1 MDDAPHP
8 MSRRDALKIGAGAG
22 LALTFAG
29 VDAFGVPVAPA
40 GGRAV
45 PAATPMRQAALITRP
60 IPSSGERLPIVG
72 MGTARNYEQPA
83 PDQIPPLRDVIREFP
98 VMGGRVLD
106 TAPAY
111 GRAESVVGD
120 LMAELKN
127 RDRFFIATKV
137 SLGGRGGGGRR
148 GGGAPG
154 GGGVTAEAANAANAA
169 NASLAQSLARL
180 RTDRVDLMQIWNMSQ
195 PEVLLPIIDE
205 WKAAGKVR
213 YTGITTSSDRQY
225 EGLETFMK
233 SRKADFI
240 QIDFAIDNRT
250 AQERILPLA
259 ADRGMAVLIN
269 LPFGRG
275 RPFQKVQGKPLPG
288 WAKDIGCTDWSQVF
302 LKYIVG
308 HPAVTCVIPGT
319 EKVEYLKLNLG
330 AGRGALPDAVLRKRM
345 EADFDAL

>member
-1 MDDAPHP
+1 MDDARRRL
-8 MSRRDALKIGAGAG
+8 SRREALKIGAGAG
-22 LALTFAG
+22 LAITFAG
-29 VDAFGVPVAPA
+29 VDAFGVPLAHAGARATSAPTPAPA
-40 GGRAV
+40 
-45 PAATPMRQAALITRP
+45 PASQTDLLTRP

-83 PDQIPPLRDVIREFP
+83 PEQVPALRDVIREFP

-127 RDRFFIATKV
+127 RDRYFIATKV

-154 GGGVTAEAANAANAA
+154 AMAGGADAAK
-169 NASLAQSLARL
+169 ASLDQSLAHL
-180 RTDRVDLMQIWNMSQ
+180 RTDRIDLMQIWNMSQ
-195 PEVLLPIIDE
+195 PEVLLPVIDE

-225 EGLETFMK
+225 EGLEAFMK
-233 SRKADFI
+233 SRKTDFI

-288 WAKDIGCTDWSQVF
+288 WAKDMGCTDWSQVF

-330 AGRGALPDAVLRKRM
+330 AARGVLPDAALRRRM